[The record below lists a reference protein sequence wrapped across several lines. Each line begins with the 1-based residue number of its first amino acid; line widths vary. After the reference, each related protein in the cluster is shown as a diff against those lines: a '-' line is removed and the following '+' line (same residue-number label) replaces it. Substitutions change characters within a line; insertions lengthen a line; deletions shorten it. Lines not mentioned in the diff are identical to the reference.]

1 MDGSVAC
8 VARRL
13 ASSALR
19 RQMSLSDDIRGG
31 SSNAPNREEKAPPG
45 DGAKEGSG
53 ARHATSPTP
62 SRSRANTS
70 ELGRRQLTFGDITLS
85 GMTRCHPR
93 VVPSPD
99 PPCASRPA
107 GSGRSLTRARE
118 HPMAFKWTK
127 ASRAKLSR
135 SQKARWKE
143 RKRQQRRKRAKR
155 SSR

>member
-45 DGAKEGSG
+45 DGAEGSG

-93 VVPSPD
+93 VVPSPG